1 MNKYSNKKNSFLI
14 NVITLVSG
22 SALSQGILLTA
33 TPFLTRL
40 YTPEEFGIFALYL
53 AVVGI
58 ISVVSSWKYELAIM
72 LPKEELDA
80 QALLFLSI
88 IITFI
93 TSIFVFIIVFIF
105 KDFIINY
112 TANFNLFMWLVPL
125 GVLVTGLLQVF
136 TAWGTRKEYYNIV
149 SSSRVVQ
156 SGTTI
161 LGQFSLKFANT
172 ASLGLIWGN
181 LIGTI
186 ASLFILI
193 ILSFKKQAIHLRKV
207 HKKQIMN
214 NMVKYSNFPKFQSFS
229 VLINSLSQNLPIL
242 LLTYFYQPEIAGF
255 YSLTHRALNTPV
267 RLIGGSVRQVYFQ
280 RATKIYNNNQSIKTI
295 FLKSTFALAKIS
307 IVPYAILIFFAP
319 TIFTFVF
326 GKMWYVS
333 GLYAQ
338 LLILFIFT
346 LTVNPPAVMSL
357 QILGMQKFNLVYEIF
372 LVIFRFIAIYIGFVI
387 FSSHFVSI
395 GLFAFTGAF
404 FNAAL
409 ILFMYLKIC
418 KSNTNNELNP

>member
-1 MNKYSNKKNSFLI
+1 MKKHSKNGFFI

-22 SALSQGILLTA
+22 SAISQGILLVA

-53 AVVGI
+53 AIVGI
-58 ISVVSSWKYELAIM
+58 ISVVASWKYELAIM
-72 LPKEELDA
+72 LPEEESDA
-80 QALLFLSI
+80 QALLFLSVI
-88 IITFI
+88 IAFI
-93 TSIFVFIIVFIF
+93 TSFFVFIIIFIF
-105 KDFIINY
+105 KDFIINH
-112 TANFNLFMWLVPL
+112 TVNFNLFMWLVPV

-136 TAWGTRKEYYNIV
+136 TAWSTRKEYYNVV

-161 LGQFSLKFANT
+161 LGQFSFKFTNSV
-172 ASLGLIWGN
+172 SLGLIWGN

-186 ASLFILI
+186 TSLFILI
-193 ILSFKKQAIHLRKV
+193 VLSVKKQAIQLRKV

-280 RATKIYNNNQSIKTI
+280 RAAKIYSNKQSIKTI
-295 FLKSTFALAKIS
+295 FLKSTLGLAKIS
-307 IVPYAILIFFAP
+307 IVPYIILILFAP
-319 TIFTFVF
+319 AIFIFVF
-326 GKMWYVS
+326 GDAWLVS
-333 GLYAQ
+333 GIYAQ
-338 LLILFIFT
+338 LLVLFIFT
-346 LTVNPPAVMSL
+346 LTINPPAVMSI
-357 QILGMQKFNLVYEIF
+357 QILGLQKFNLVYEIF
-372 LVIFRFIAIYIGFVI
+372 LAIFRFIAIYIGFVI
-387 FSSHFVSI
+387 FSSHFISI
-395 GLFAFTGAF
+395 GLFAFTGVL
-404 FNAAL
+404 FNVAL
-409 ILFMYLKIC
+409 IFFIYLRIY
-418 KSNTNNELNP
+418 KSDTNN